1 MPPPILEL
9 INLRKDYGRLRSVDD
24 ISVRLAQGEF
34 MSLLGPSGSGKTTTL
49 NMIAG
54 LIQPTA
60 GEILLQSRSI
70 VSLPSYRRNIG
81 VVFQNYALFP
91 HMTVG
96 ANIAFPLQMR
106 RVTKAEIGRRVKQ
119 ALDLVQ
125 LERLIDRL
133 PHQLSGGQQQRV
145 ALARAMVFEP
155 PLLLMDEPLG
165 ALDKQLREQMQIEIK
180 HLHERLGISVIY
192 VTHDQDEALTM
203 SDRIAVFNHG
213 RIEQLGTPAELYN
226 EPVTRFVA
234 GFVGETNL
242 IAGQV
247 TAVSEHTC
255 QVAARTLQLTARH
268 AGDVRSGQNVTLAVR
283 PERLRVV
290 AHTTASNH
298 TLNEIPGTIAEV
310 IYLGRAVKYVVDIDG
325 LSLSVVQQIDRH
337 NKPTHMPSDNVCV
350 SWDPDSATVLAGE

>member
-9 INLRKDYGRLRSVDD
+9 VNLSKDYGRLRSVDG

-34 MSLLGPSGSGKTTTL
+34 LSLLGPSGSGKTTTL

-54 LIQPTA
+54 LIQPTE

-70 VSLPSYRRNIG
+70 ISLPSYRRNIG

-91 HMTVG
+91 HMNVS
-96 ANIAFPLQMR
+96 ANVAFPLQMR
-106 RVTKAEIGRRVKQ
+106 RVPKAEISRRVKRT
-119 ALDLVQ
+119 LDLVR
-125 LERLIDRL
+125 LEGLSERLPR
-133 PHQLSGGQQQRV
+133 QLSGGQQQRV

-180 HLHERLGISVIY
+180 HLHEQLGISVVY

-203 SDRIAVFNHG
+203 SDRVAVFNRG
-213 RIEQLGTPAELYN
+213 RIEQLGTPEELYN
-226 EPVTRFVA
+226 KPVTLFVA

-247 TAVSEHTC
+247 SAVSEQTC
-255 QVAARTLQLTARH
+255 QVAARTLQFTAHH
-268 AGDVRSGQNVTLAVR
+268 AGDVRAGQNVTVAVR
-283 PERLRVV
+283 PERVRIV
-290 AHTTASNH
+290 ADADVSGCTRNQVS
-298 TLNEIPGTIAEV
+298 GTIAEV
-310 IYLGRAVKYVVDIDG
+310 IYLGRAVKYVVDICG
-325 LSLSVVQQIDRH
+325 LSLSVVQLIDRH
-337 NKPTHMPSDNVCV
+337 DTPTHIPSDNVCV
-350 SWDPDSATVLAGE
+350 SWDPESATVLAEE